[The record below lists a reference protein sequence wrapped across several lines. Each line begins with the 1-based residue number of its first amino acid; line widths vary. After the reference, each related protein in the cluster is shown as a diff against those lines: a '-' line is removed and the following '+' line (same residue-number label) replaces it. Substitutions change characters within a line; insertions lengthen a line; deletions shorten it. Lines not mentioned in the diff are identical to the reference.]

1 VSTRVHSLAVLI
13 ACATALPAADWS
25 LARSPHFEV
34 YAQAGPEDARSVLLW
49 FEQLHSFFLRQTG
62 VPLDNR
68 PPLRIVVF
76 RSAPEYEPYR
86 IGPTADA
93 YYVATESRDYI
104 VMAHRG
110 AGDFQVAAHEYWHFV
125 EHAGTLQ
132 LPPWLNEGLAEFF
145 STVRL
150 GESASLAG
158 GEPAGRS
165 RILRSRPWM
174 PLAELLALPADSPRR
189 DDRETSDLFYAES
202 WALADMLI
210 LAPEYTPRF
219 HELAATLAAGE
230 PGPEAFA
237 RIYAKPL
244 EAIAGDLRN
253 WIEKRKFTP
262 LTLSTGFPEAVPI
275 EVSDISSRTSRYLIA
290 EVLLA
295 TGKVERAETLY
306 RELAQEKPNDTDV
319 AAALALV
326 ALRRDD
332 PEGARRQ
339 WTRALAEGIHDPE
352 VCYRYAITAQDAG
365 FSAED
370 VRPAL
375 ERAVTLRPAFDD
387 ALYTLALLENNT
399 SRPEAAL
406 RHLRAMHTITAGRQ
420 FQYWVATAYALTELG
435 RREEAK
441 AAAETAAAKA
451 ATSEER
457 AYAIQ
462 LGVIAV
468 TDLVVQF
475 TRDAA
480 GNMRLVTTRAPH
492 DAPEWNPFIE
502 PGDRIR
508 RVEARLRDIDCSGGA
523 TTFTLDTDAGPVR
536 LTIPDPHHVQM
547 RNAPPEFT
555 CGAQQPMP
563 PVTAV
568 YAASRAANAD
578 GILRGLAFQ

>member
-1 VSTRVHSLAVLI
+1 VPNEVRHLAVLI
-13 ACATALPAADWS
+13 ACATALPAADWT
-25 LARSPHFEV
+25 LARSAHFEV
-34 YAQAGPEDARSVLLW
+34 YAQAAPEDTRSVVLW
-49 FEQLHSFFLRQTG
+49 FEQLHAFFLRQTG
-62 VPLDNR
+62 LPLDSR
-68 PPLRIVVF
+68 PPLRIIVF
-76 RSAPEYEPYR
+76 GSAAEYEPYR

-104 VMAHRG
+104 VMPHRG
-110 AGDFQVAAHEYWHFV
+110 PGDFQVAAHEYWHFV

-150 GESASLAG
+150 DGSASLAG
-158 GEPAGRS
+158 SEPPGRS
-165 RILRSRPWM
+165 RILRSRTWM

-189 DDRETSDLFYAES
+189 DDREASDLFYAES

-210 LAPEYTPRF
+210 LAPEYAPRF
-219 HELAATLAAGE
+219 RELVTTLAGGAPGPATLEG
-230 PGPEAFA
+230 
-237 RIYAKPL
+237 IYAKPL

-262 LTLSTGFPEAVPI
+262 LTVSPLVPDAGAI
-275 EVSDISSRTSRYLIA
+275 DVSDISSRTSRYLIA
-290 EVLLA
+290 GVLLA
-295 TGKVERAETLY
+295 TGKVERAESLY
-306 RELAQEKPNDTDV
+306 RELAQEKPDDADV

-326 ALRRDD
+326 TLRKED
-332 PEGARRQ
+332 PDGARRQ
-339 WTRALAEGIHDPE
+339 WTHALAEGIRDPE
-352 VCYRYAITAQDAG
+352 VCYRYAIAAQDAG
-365 FSAED
+365 FAAED

-375 ERAVTLRPAFDD
+375 ERAVALRPAFDD
-387 ALYTLALLENNT
+387 ALYILALLENNA

-406 RHLRAMHTITAGRQ
+406 RDLRAMHTITAGRQ

-451 ATSEER
+451 ATAEQR

-468 TDLVVQF
+468 TDMAVQF
-475 TRDAA
+475 TSDAA
-480 GNMRLVTTRAPH
+480 GNMRLVTTRVPY

-508 RVEARLRDIDCSGGA
+508 RVEARLREIDCSGGA
-523 TTFTLDTDAGPVR
+523 TMFALDTAAGP
-536 LTIPDPHHVQM
+536 LTLAIPDPHHVQM

-555 CGAQQPMP
+555 CGPQPMAT
-563 PVTAV
+563 VRAV
-568 YAASRAANAD
+568 YAATGAANAD
-578 GILRGLAFQ
+578 GILRGLEFQ

>member
-1 VSTRVHSLAVLI
+1 VSTRAHSLALLI

-25 LARSPHFEV
+25 LARSAHFEV

-49 FEQLHSFFLRQTG
+49 FEQLHAFFLRQTEL
-62 VPLDNR
+62 PLDNR

-76 RSAPEYEPYR
+76 RSATEYEPYR

-158 GEPAGRS
+158 SEPAGRS
-165 RILRSRPWM
+165 RLLRSRAWM
-174 PLAELLALPADSPRR
+174 PLTELLALPADSPRR

-210 LAPEYTPRF
+210 LAPEYAPRF
-219 HELAATLAAGE
+219 HELVATLAAGSA
-230 PGPEAFA
+230 GPEALTG
-237 RIYAKPL
+237 IYAKPP

-253 WIEKRKFTP
+253 WVEKRKFMP
-262 LTLSTGFPEAVPI
+262 LTISTVVPDAITI
-275 EVSDISSRTSRYLIA
+275 EVSEISSRTSRYLIA

-306 RELAQEKPNDTDV
+306 RELAQEKPDDTDV
-319 AAALALV
+319 SAALALV
-326 ALRRDD
+326 ALRKGDAD
-332 PEGARRQ
+332 GARRQ
-339 WTRALAEGIHDPE
+339 WTRALAEGIRDPE
-352 VCYRYAITAQDAG
+352 VCYRYAIAAQDAG
-365 FSAED
+365 FVAED

-387 ALYTLALLENNT
+387 ALYSLALLENNA
-399 SRPEAAL
+399 SQPEAAL

-435 RREEAK
+435 HREEAK

-451 ATSEER
+451 ATAEER

-468 TDLVVQF
+468 TDMVVQF
-475 TRDAA
+475 TRDAT
-480 GNMRLVTTRAPH
+480 GNIRLVTTRAPH

-523 TTFTLDTDAGPVR
+523 TMFTLDTDAGPVR
-536 LTIPDPHHVQM
+536 LAIPDPHHVQM

-563 PVTAV
+563 LVMAV
-568 YAASRAANAD
+568 YAASRAANVD
-578 GILRGLAFQ
+578 GILRGMAFQ

>member
-1 VSTRVHSLAVLI
+1 VSTRFPILPWLI

-25 LARSPHFEV
+25 LARSAHFEV
-34 YAQAGPEDARSVLLW
+34 YAQAGPEDARAVSLW
-49 FEQLHSFFLRQTG
+49 FEQLRAFFSRQTG
-62 VPLDNR
+62 LPQDNR
-68 PPLRIVVF
+68 PPLRIIVF

-86 IGPTADA
+86 LGPTADA

-125 EHAGTLQ
+125 EHAGTLR
-132 LPPWLNEGLAEFF
+132 LPPWLNEGLADFF

-150 GESASLAG
+150 AQPASLAG
-158 GEPAGRS
+158 SEPAGRS
-165 RILRSRPWM
+165 RVLRNRTWM
-174 PLAELLALPADSPRR
+174 PLGDLLALPADSPRR

-210 LAPEYTPRF
+210 LAPEYAPRF
-219 HELAATLAAGE
+219 HELVATLAGGAQ
-230 PGPEAFA
+230 GPDALA
-237 RIYAKPL
+237 SVYAKPL

-253 WIEKRKFTP
+253 WIEQRKFTP
-262 LTLSTGFPEAVPI
+262 LTLSAVVPDAVGI
-275 EVSDISSRTSRYLIA
+275 EVSGISSRTSRYLIA

-295 TGKVERAETLY
+295 TGKVERAESLY
-306 RELAQEKPNDTDV
+306 RELAQEKPDDTDV

-326 ALRRDD
+326 ALRKGDG
-332 PEGARRQ
+332 EGARRQ
-339 WTRALAEGIHDPE
+339 WMRALTQGIRDPE
-352 VCYRYAITAQDAG
+352 VCYRFAIAAQDAG
-365 FSAED
+365 FATED

-375 ERAVTLRPAFDD
+375 EQAVTLRPAFDD
-387 ALYTLALLENNT
+387 ALYALALLENNA
-399 SRPEAAL
+399 SQPEAAL
-406 RHLRAMHTITAGRQ
+406 RHLRAMHTISAGRQ

-435 RREEAK
+435 KREEAK
-441 AAAETAAAKA
+441 AAAETAEARA
-451 ATSEER
+451 ATAQER

-468 TDLVVQF
+468 TDMVVQF

-480 GNMRLVTTRAPH
+480 GNMRLVTTRTLH

-508 RVEARLRDIDCSGGA
+508 RVKARLREINCDGA
-523 TTFTLDTDAGPVR
+523 TIFTLETDAGP
-536 LTIPDPHHVQM
+536 LTLAIPDPHHVQM

-568 YAASRAANAD
+568 YAASSTAKAD